1 MTIGIV
7 EERVGVHSGVF
18 RHGGQYRDAVDP

>member
-7 EERVGVHSGVF
+7 EDRVGVRSGVF
-18 RHGGQYRDAVDP
+18 RHGGQNRDAVDP